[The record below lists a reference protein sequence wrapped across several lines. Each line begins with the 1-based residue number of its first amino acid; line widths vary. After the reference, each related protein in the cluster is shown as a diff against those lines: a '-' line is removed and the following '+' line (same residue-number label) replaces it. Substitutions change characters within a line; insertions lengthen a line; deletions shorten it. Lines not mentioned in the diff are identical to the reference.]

1 MILTLALLLDAWL
14 GDPPWLWRRLP
25 HPVVLIGRLI
35 EAFERRFNRRR
46 RREGVLLTLLLVAG
60 GVVLGRAIEAMPAG
74 EIWSI
79 LIAAVL
85 LAHKSLIQHVDAVA
99 AALEESLDEGRR
111 AVARIVGRDPA
122 SLDEAG
128 VARAAIESAAENF
141 ADGVVAPA
149 VWLAVAGLPGILV
162 CKAINTA
169 DSMIGH
175 RNERYAAFG
184 WAAARLDDL
193 LNLVPARLAGLLL
206 AGGTGAMRIMW
217 RDAARHRS
225 PNAGW
230 PEAAMAARLDLAL
243 AGPRRYGGVMVEDAW
258 LNPEGRRAPRA
269 KDARAAC
276 RVVRQGWWLLLA
288 ISLVLW
294 IARW

>member
-1 MILTLALLLDAWL
+1 MICRIDGPAGAADVAADTGRCLIMADQHGADTMHLVGRQHALEFLY
-14 GDPPWLWRRLP
+14 
-25 HPVVLIGRLI
+25 
-35 EAFERRFNRRR
+35 
-46 RREGVLLTLLLVAG
+46 
-60 GVVLGRAIEAMPAG
+60 GRAFAPRG
-74 EIWSI
+74 FD
-79 LIAAVL
+79 
-85 LAHKSLIQHVDAVA
+85 HFNVDAVA